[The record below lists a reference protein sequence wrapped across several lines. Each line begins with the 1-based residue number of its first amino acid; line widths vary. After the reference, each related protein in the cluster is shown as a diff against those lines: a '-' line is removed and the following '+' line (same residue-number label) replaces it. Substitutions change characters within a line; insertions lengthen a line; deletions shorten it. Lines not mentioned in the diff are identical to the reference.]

1 MVEQL
6 ASVVATESNGVW
18 LTTTPVSSCN
28 ACNVSD
34 DCGTGIVAKTLTP
47 RQHRFF
53 VSTDL
58 SLLPGE
64 QVKIAVSEQNLL
76 QAAFI
81 VYLLPLVLMLLAAL
95 FASHSLMLAEGWV
108 MLAALL
114 GASVGFLI
122 ARRYS
127 LWQQSQ
133 TEQIHI
139 MQVLPQLAI
148 HLAE

>member
-1 MVEQL
+1 MIEQL
-6 ASVVATESNGVW
+6 ASVVAVDTSGVW

-53 VSTDL
+53 VSTSL

-76 QAAFI
+76 QAAFV
-81 VYLLPLVLMLLAAL
+81 VYLLPLVLMLLSAL
-95 FASHSLMLAEGWV
+95 YVSNGLQLTEGWV

-114 GASVGFLI
+114 GASIGFFI
-122 ARRYS
+122 ARRFS
-127 LWQQSQ
+127 LWQQTK

-139 MQVLPQLAI
+139 IQVLPELKI
-148 HLAE
+148 HPA